1 LAHLHFCRTVYKS
14 GGAKASARI
23 TYITRDLA
31 QVDGVANR
39 QLRYATRADREDL
52 VMTET
57 RNLPAWAKGDP
68 HVYFRAAEHYERAP
82 NAEKKAGGKD
92 YRGVAFEEW
101 KITLP
106 HELTKG
112 QNTKL
117 MQDLVETIAGDR
129 LPITSAFHCPQ
140 TLDGTQQQP
149 HLHLLIST
157 RQTDGIA
164 RTPEQHFKRF
174 NRVHPE
180 RGGAQKARGFA
191 RSQDVKQ
198 WRMTISDVVNLHLER
213 VGIVE
218 RVHPD
223 SLSDRGIDREPEPKL
238 LPSESREYREKSK
251 VSDTMADV
259 LKVRGIRQ
267 QTRPKEQLNARQ
279 YWEHRKAE
287 LGITRDMELSAQRAV
302 VCEARIQVRDKVP
315 ARGIAEGYAGIELD
329 DRALGDRA
337 GEIWRQAQHEGQ
349 MVWGMVQH
357 EVDTRVLRAVGQAAL
372 QTARTEGQAVWA
384 DLSDTQRLRDVGTE
398 AFEDAWRDA
407 ALLWAEETGA
417 RALREEGWTALQE
430 AREEAQALLG
440 RGVQE
445 QVRRTHG
452 HTSESMGAAL
462 KDLTQRLEDL
472 DEGEGRGGA
481 IRVRLWDRDQ
491 GLGF

>member
-1 LAHLHFCRTVYKS
+1 LAHLHFRRTVYKS

-31 QVDGVANR
+31 QVEGPANR

-52 VMTET
+52 VITET

-68 HVYFRAAEHYERAP
+68 HSYFRAAEHYERAP

-117 MQDLVETIAGDR
+117 MHDLVETIAGDR

-140 TLDGTQQQP
+140 TLDSTHQQP

-157 RQTDGIA
+157 RQNDGIA
-164 RTPEQHFKRF
+164 RTAAQHFKRY
-174 NRVHPE
+174 NAKYPA

-198 WRMTISDVVNLHLER
+198 WRVTITDVVNLHLER
-213 VGIVE
+213 AGIGD

-223 SLSDRGIDREPEPKL
+223 SLKDRGIDRAPEPKM
-238 LPSESREYREKSK
+238 LPSESRTYRDTGK
-251 VSDTMADV
+251 VKDTVAEV
-259 LKVRGIRQ
+259 LKVREARQ
-267 QTRPKEQLNARQ
+267 TTRPKEQLNARQ
-279 YWEHRKAE
+279 YWERRKVE
-287 LGITRDMELSAQRAV
+287 LGITRDMELPEQLAA
-302 VCEARIQVRDKVP
+302 VCEARAQVRDTVP
-315 ARGIAEGYAGIELD
+315 ARGIAEGYAGVELD

-337 GEIWRQAQHEGQ
+337 GEAWREAQYAAQ
-349 MVWGMVQH
+349 MVWGVVQD
-357 EVDTRVLRAVGQAAL
+357 EVDARVLRRMGQAAM
-372 QTARTEGQAVWA
+372 QTARTEGQTVWM
-384 DLSDTQRLRDVGTE
+384 DLSEAQRLRDMGTE
-398 AFEDAWRDA
+398 AFDDAWRDA
-407 ALLWAEETGA
+407 ALLWAEEMGA
-417 RALREEGWTALQE
+417 RALREEGWAALQE
-430 AREEAQALLG
+430 AREEAQELLG
-440 RGVQE
+440 QGWQGQRPQW
-445 QVRRTHG
+445 
-452 HTSESMGAAL
+452 HTSESVGAAL
-462 KDLTQRLEDL
+462 KDLTQRLEAL
-472 DEGEGRGGA
+472 DKGEGRGGA
-481 IRVRLWDRDQ
+481 IRVRLWEEEQ